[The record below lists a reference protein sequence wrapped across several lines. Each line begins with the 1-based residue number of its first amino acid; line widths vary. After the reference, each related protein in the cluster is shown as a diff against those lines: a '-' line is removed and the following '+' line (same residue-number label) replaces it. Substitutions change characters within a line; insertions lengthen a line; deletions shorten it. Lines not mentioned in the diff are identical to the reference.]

1 MNNPIIPLTQ
11 ERMTTSMTGKGDE
24 SPDTTKP
31 CFPLLKQPP
40 MNNIAETTKELQ
52 ELSDTLV
59 TVQRRIANL
68 IPALVECHFDYFELA
83 TISTSLTSL
92 PRFAKSL
99 KKAADELAKN
109 DS

>member
-1 MNNPIIPLTQ
+1 
-11 ERMTTSMTGKGDE
+11 MTTSMTGKGDE
-24 SPDTTKP
+24 SSDTTKP

-40 MNNIAETTKELQ
+40 MNNMAETTKELQ

-59 TVQRRIANL
+59 TAQRRIANL
-68 IPALVECHFDYFELA
+68 IPALVDCRFDYFELA

>member
-1 MNNPIIPLTQ
+1 
-11 ERMTTSMTGKGDE
+11 MTTSMTGKGDE
-24 SPDTTKP
+24 SSDTTKP

-52 ELSDTLV
+52 ELGDTLL
-59 TVQRRIANL
+59 TAQRRIANL

>member
-1 MNNPIIPLTQ
+1 
-11 ERMTTSMTGKGDE
+11 MTTSMTGKGDE
-24 SPDTTKP
+24 SSDTTKP

-40 MNNIAETTKELQ
+40 MNNMAETTKELQ

-59 TVQRRIANL
+59 TAQQRIANL